1 MQTHIIIIS
10 SVQVGDGTNF
20 VLVFSGAL
28 LEQAESL
35 LKMGLSPSD
44 VIEGYEM
51 ALAKALDIL
60 PCMFVEV
67 IIAVTLF
74 VHWKIVYVVDDC

>member
-1 MQTHIIIIS
+1 MYRMHVHMHTHTYTQTHTHTTHTNSYIL
-10 SVQVGDGTNF
+10 QVGDGTNL

-28 LEQAESL
+28 LEQAENL

-51 ALAKALDIL
+51 ALTKALEIL
-60 PCMFVEV
+60 PCTY
-67 IIAVTLF
+67 ILNI
-74 VHWKIVYVVDDC
+74 